1 MPINPRV
8 FFDIDIDGQRVGR
21 IVFELFADEVPL
33 TAENFRALCTGEKG
47 IGKVSS
53 MPLHYR
59 GSIFHRVIKGFMC
72 QGGGKSIQLHQRC
85 RRFYSVN
92 RQRSTDFTRRNGS
105 GGESIYGATFADEN
119 FKRKHTTH
127 GLLSMANRGPNT
139 ASSQFFITTRPT
151 PHLDGKHVVFGRVV
165 SGYEVV
171 ETMETQPVD
180 QNSRPLQLV
189 MIANCGELVLQL
201 PPSVKLRQQQ
211 KKENK
216 ESAESEGSD
225 DNSDSGTDSEEEERR
240 RRKHKKSKKSKKS
253 KKKKS
258 HRHHSDDSED
268 DSARRSRRSKSR
280 RSEDR
285 SRSRSHKR
293 STSRSP
299 ERAISSARDGVSQ
312 SPEKQ
317 RESAPRRSASRSPV
331 RRDSTRRADSRERE
345 NGSRGRHQRDYT
357 PEWERRRD
365 FGDENDINNRLS
377 QSSESSVKYKG
388 RGRMKYRGG
397 GNMRACQFESQHML
411 LWHNEY
417 RHKAKQT

>member
-33 TAENFRALCTGEKG
+33 TAENFRSLCTGEKG

-72 QGGGKSIQLHQRC
+72 QGG
-85 RRFYSVN
+85 
-92 RQRSTDFTRRNGS
+92 DFTRRNGS

-171 ETMETQPVD
+171 ETMENQPVD

-280 RSEDR
+280 RSEER

-293 STSRSP
+293 SASRSP
-299 ERAISSARDGVSQ
+299 ERAIASARDGA
-312 SPEKQ
+312 SPERQ
-317 RESAPRRSASRSPV
+317 RESASHRSASRSPV
-331 RRDSTRRADSRERE
+331 RRDSTRRSDSRERE
-345 NGSRGRHQRDYT
+345 NGSRGRYQRDYT

-377 QSSESSVKYKG
+377 QGESSVKYKG

-397 GNMRACQFESQHML
+397 GNMRA
-411 LWHNEY
+411 W
-417 RHKAKQT
+417 